1 MRRLLLAVT
10 SATAL
15 LVVSTVLVAGV
26 TAAPSAR
33 AVDRT
38 FICMTQYGSVE
49 IVASPHGA
57 NELEG
62 ARFISSGY
70 GRVSWGPSA
79 DPGADLVA
87 VALPGL
93 RNGSARFPA
102 AVYASARRCSP
113 SAESVPLT
121 RKSLPGP
128 PTHVRG
134 EADCD
139 VPARVLVRVRAVL
152 AQTAIWRRLGVVYVG
167 ALGPVVQAELAVR
180 DARTRRPLAFITLN
194 HSGETKLWSS
204 PDCS

>member
-10 SATAL
+10 GAAV
-15 LVVSTVLVAGV
+15 LVVSTVLGTGA

-33 AVDRT
+33 VVDRT
-38 FICMTQYGSVE
+38 FLCKTQYGSVE

-70 GRVSWGPSA
+70 GRVSWGASG
-79 DPGADLVA
+79 DPGSDLVA

-93 RNGSARFPA
+93 RNGNTRFPA
-102 AVYASARRCSP
+102 AVYASARRCSA
-113 SAESVPLT
+113 SRESVPLT

-128 PTHVRG
+128 PTPVRG
-134 EADCD
+134 EADCN

-152 AQTAIWRRLGVVYVG
+152 ARTASWRRLGVVYVG
-167 ALGPVVQAELAVR
+167 TLGPVVQAELAVR
-180 DARTRRPLAFITLN
+180 DAKTRRPLAFITLN
-194 HSGETKLWSS
+194 HNGDTKLWSS
-204 PDCS
+204 PDCT